1 MDETTNSRD
10 AANEADDREGIAGI
24 EEKSRDKKG
33 NKHKEKYEK
42 KCSSGARAEWEQRKN
57 RRFKKSTLVMMIV
70 SVVSCALTVFLGIAT
85 DFMADNGVMDG
96 HGREAML
103 NYQMELLMDRYSIW
117 ALSDRG
123 RNYNMD
129 TIEKTNLHMGIIS
142 SKKDDIDTKDLA
154 DMSNY
159 VANNFDKN
167 FDANNVHIFKTY
179 LDKYTDLNY
188 DMTDIWGYARVWHD
202 QTENA
207 KQVQMQGFCYDWMT
221 NKLYVQAGDDLYLL
235 NTEYWIT
242 NADKSEATDDVIFY
256 IDDAHDDWTD
266 MTLLIEIPD
275 FEYQIPV
282 SRIEIIDDL
291 ELQDKNISQNEIL
304 NMGAGY
310 LDVACN
316 GDASADRTYYWVV
329 TYLNDPLVPN
339 GQSLWHNE
347 DLFLQM
353 ETVFN
358 FLYDWKY
365 VVVVL
370 LVLSG
375 ITLGVSALYWIFKG
389 ISFIFHAFGK
399 IILMWKLALVLLAGF
414 WLIVVFGLSGG
425 GGAAFLIIL
434 YVFVFCPV
442 VLYIGWEYR
451 KINRVCDELAKGN
464 IDAKIDSRHMIWD
477 MKNQADNINAIS
489 DSINFAVEQKMKS
502 ERMKAELITNVS
514 HDIKTPLTSI
524 INYVDLLSRE
534 DIESETAREY
544 IEVLDRQS
552 NKLKKLIVDLIEASK
567 ASTGN
572 LEIHPEEIDVRM
584 ALLQVTGE
592 YEEKLKEAGVELF
605 LNAPEESVMISADG
619 RYLFRIFDNL
629 MTNIMKYSL
638 CNTRAYIDLTTEA
651 ESVLVVFKNISR
663 EQLSVKGEDFTERF
677 YRGDASRNTEGNGLG
692 LAIVKSLAELMQ
704 GTISVVVDG
713 DLFKVEIRFPRLE
726 SDNKAGK

>member
-10 AANEADDREGIAGI
+10 AANEADDRESIAGI

-42 KCSSGARAEWEQRKN
+42 KCSSGARAEWEQKKN

-207 KQVQMQGFCYDWMT
+207 EQVQMQGFYYDWMT

-242 NADKSEATDDVIFY
+242 NADKSESTDDVIFY

-291 ELQDKNISQNEIL
+291 ELRDKNISQNEIL

-310 LDVACN
+310 LDVVCN
-316 GDASADRTYYWVV
+316 GDASTDRVYYWVV
-329 TYLNDPLVPN
+329 TYLNDPLVSN

-375 ITLGVSALYWIFKG
+375 IMLGVSVLYWIFKA

-399 IILMWKLALVLLAGF
+399 IILMWKLVLVLLAGF
-414 WLIVVFGLSGG
+414 WLIVVFGLSAG

-489 DSINFAVEQKMKS
+489 DSINLAVEQKMKS

-534 DIESETAREY
+534 DIENETAREY

-605 LNAPEESVMISADG
+605 LNAPEESVMIRADG

>member
-10 AANEADDREGIAGI
+10 AANEADSMENAAGI
-24 EEKSRDKKG
+24 EENFPDKKED
-33 NKHKEKYEK
+33 NRRAKREK
-42 KCSSGARAEWEQRKN
+42 KHSSGAKSKWEKN
-57 RRFKKSTLVMMIV
+57 SRFKKSTVVMMIV
-70 SVVSCALTVFLGIAT
+70 SVVSCALTILLGIAT
-85 DFMADNGVMDG
+85 AFMADFGVMDG
-96 HGREAML
+96 YSRDAML
-103 NYQMELLMDRYSIW
+103 NYQMELLMDRYSVW
-117 ALSDRG
+117 ALSDSG
-123 RNYNMD
+123 RNFNMD

-154 DMSNY
+154 DTSNY
-159 VANNFDKN
+159 VVNNFDKN
-167 FDANNVHIFKTY
+167 FDANNAHIFKTY
-179 LDKYTDLNY
+179 VDKYSDFSY
-188 DMTDIWGYARVWHD
+188 DMSDIWGYARIWHN
-202 QTENA
+202 QTEDA
-207 KQVQMQGFCYDWMT
+207 EQVQMQGFYYDWMT
-221 NKLYVQAGDDLYLL
+221 NKLYVEAGNYLYLL
-235 NTEYWIT
+235 NASYWVT
-242 NADKSEATDDVIFY
+242 NADRSESSDDVLSY
-256 IDDAHDDWTD
+256 INDAHDDWND
-266 MTLLIEIPD
+266 MTLLVEIPD

-282 SRIEIIDDL
+282 SKIEIIDDL
-291 ELQDKNISQNEIL
+291 ELRDKEISQDEIL
-304 NMGAGY
+304 NMDAGY
-310 LDVACN
+310 LDVT
-316 GDASADRTYYWVV
+316 GGESASSDRTYYWVV
-329 TYLNDPLVPN
+329 TYLNDPLVSN
-339 GQSLWHNE
+339 GQSPWHNE

-353 ETVFN
+353 RTVFN
-358 FLYDWKY
+358 FMYDWKY

-375 ITLGVSALYWIFKG
+375 VTLGVSVLYWIFKG
-389 ISFIFHAFGK
+389 ISLVFHAFGK
-399 IILMWKLALVLLAGF
+399 IILMWKLGLVLLVGF
-414 WLIVVFGLSGG
+414 WLIVTLGLSGG
-425 GGAAFLIIL
+425 GGAALLIIL

-451 KINRVCDELAKGN
+451 KINHVCDELAKGN
-464 IDAKIDSRHMIWD
+464 IDAKVDSRHMVWD
-477 MKNQADNINAIS
+477 MKNQAENINAIS
-489 DSINFAVEQKMKS
+489 ESINLAVEQKMKS

-534 DIESETAREY
+534 DIESETAKEY

-605 LNAPEESVMISADG
+605 LNEPEESVMVSADG

-638 CNTRAYIDLTTEA
+638 NNTRAYIDLKTEA
-651 ESVLVVFKNISR
+651 ESVLIVFKNISR
-663 EQLSVKGEDFTERF
+663 EQLNVSGEEFTERF

-692 LAIVKSLAELMQ
+692 LAIVKSLVELMQ
-704 GTISVVVDG
+704 GTVSVVVDG

-726 SDNKAGK
+726 TDNKAGK

>member
-10 AANEADDREGIAGI
+10 VANEADDRESIAGI
-24 EEKSRDKKG
+24 EENSQDKKE
-33 NKHKEKYEK
+33 NNRREKREK
-42 KCSSGARAEWEQRKN
+42 KHASGAKSKWEKN
-57 RRFKKSTLVMMIV
+57 SRFKKSTVVMMIV
-70 SVVSCALTVFLGIAT
+70 SIVSCALTILLGIAT
-85 DFMADNGVMDG
+85 AFMADFGVMDG
-96 HGREAML
+96 YSRDAML
-103 NYQMELLMDRYSIW
+103 NHQMELLMDRYSVW

-123 RNYNMD
+123 RNFNMD

-154 DMSNY
+154 DTSNY
-159 VANNFDKN
+159 VVNNFDKN
-167 FDANNVHIFKTY
+167 FDANNAHIFKTY
-179 LDKYTDLNY
+179 VDKYSDFSY
-188 DMTDIWGYARVWHD
+188 DMSDIWGYARIWHN
-202 QTENA
+202 QTEDA
-207 KQVQMQGFCYDWMT
+207 EQVQMQGFYYDWMT
-221 NKLYVQAGDDLYLL
+221 KKLYVEAGNYLYLL
-235 NTEYWIT
+235 NTSYWVT
-242 NADKSEATDDVIFY
+242 NADRSESSDDVLSY
-256 IDDAHDDWTD
+256 INDAHDDWTD
-266 MTLLIEIPD
+266 MTLLVEIPD

-282 SRIEIIDDL
+282 SKIEIIDDL
-291 ELQDKNISQNEIL
+291 ELRDKEISQDEIL
-304 NMGAGY
+304 NMDAGY
-310 LDVACN
+310 LDVT
-316 GDASADRTYYWVV
+316 GGESASADRTYYWVV
-329 TYLNDPLVPN
+329 TYLNDPLVSN
-339 GQSLWHNE
+339 GQSPWHND

-353 ETVFN
+353 RTVSN

-375 ITLGVSALYWIFKG
+375 ITLGVSVLYWIFKG
-389 ISFIFHAFGK
+389 ISVVFHAFGK
-399 IILMWKLALVLLAGF
+399 IILMWKLGLVLLVGF
-414 WLIVVFGLSGG
+414 WLIVTHGLSGG
-425 GGAAFLIIL
+425 GGSALLIIL

-451 KINRVCDELAKGN
+451 KISKVCDELAKGN
-464 IDAKIDSRHMIWD
+464 IDAKIDSKHMVWD
-477 MKNQADNINAIS
+477 MKNQAENINEIS
-489 DSINFAVEQKMKS
+489 ESINLAVEQKMKS

-534 DIESETAREY
+534 DIESETAKEY

-605 LNAPEESVMISADG
+605 LNEPEESVMVSADG

-638 CNTRAYIDLTTEA
+638 GNTRAYIDLKTED
-651 ESVLVVFKNISR
+651 ESVLIVFKNISR
-663 EQLSVKGEDFTERF
+663 DQLNVSGEEFTERF

-692 LAIVKSLAELMQ
+692 LAIVKSLVELMQ
-704 GTISVVVDG
+704 GTVSVVVDG

-726 SDNKAGK
+726 SDNKAEK

>member
-10 AANEADDREGIAGI
+10 AVNEADDRESIAGI

-42 KCSSGARAEWEQRKN
+42 KCSSGAKSEWDQKKN

-85 DFMADNGVMDG
+85 SFMADNGVMDG

-159 VANNFDKN
+159 VVNNFDKN

-179 LDKYTDLNY
+179 VDKYTDLNY

-207 KQVQMQGFCYDWMT
+207 EQVQMQGFYYDWMT

-242 NADKSEATDDVIFY
+242 NADKSESTDDVIFY

-291 ELQDKNISQNEIL
+291 ELRDKNISRNEIL

-310 LDVACN
+310 LDVVCN
-316 GDASADRTYYWVV
+316 GDASTDRVYYWVV

-375 ITLGVSALYWIFKG
+375 ITLGVSALYWIFKC

-414 WLIVVFGLSGG
+414 WLIVVFGLSAG

-489 DSINFAVEQKMKS
+489 DSINLAVEQKMKS

-534 DIESETAREY
+534 DIENETAREY

-638 CNTRAYIDLTTEA
+638 CNTRAYIDLKTEA

-713 DLFKVEIRFPRLE
+713 DLFKVEIRFPRLA

>member
-10 AANEADDREGIAGI
+10 VANEADDRESIAGI
-24 EEKSRDKKG
+24 EENSQDKKE
-33 NKHKEKYEK
+33 NNRREKREK
-42 KCSSGARAEWEQRKN
+42 KHASGAKSKWEKN
-57 RRFKKSTLVMMIV
+57 SRFKKSTVVMMIV
-70 SVVSCALTVFLGIAT
+70 SIVSCALTILLGIAT
-85 DFMADNGVMDG
+85 AFMADFGVMNGYSRD
-96 HGREAML
+96 AML
-103 NYQMELLMDRYSIW
+103 NYQMELLMDRYSVW

-123 RNYNMD
+123 RNFNMD

-154 DMSNY
+154 DTSNY
-159 VANNFDKN
+159 VVNNFDKN
-167 FDANNVHIFKTY
+167 FDANNAHIFKTY
-179 LDKYTDLNY
+179 VDKYSDFSY
-188 DMTDIWGYARVWHD
+188 DMSDIWGYARIWHN
-202 QTENA
+202 QTEDA
-207 KQVQMQGFCYDWMT
+207 EQVQMQGFYYDWMT
-221 NKLYVQAGDDLYLL
+221 NKLYVEAGNYLYLL
-235 NTEYWIT
+235 NISYWVT
-242 NADKSEATDDVIFY
+242 NADRSESSDDVLSY
-256 IDDAHDDWTD
+256 INDAHDDWTD
-266 MTLLIEIPD
+266 MTLLVEIPD

-282 SRIEIIDDL
+282 SKIEIIDDL
-291 ELQDKNISQNEIL
+291 ELRDKEISQDEIL
-304 NMGAGY
+304 NMDAGY
-310 LDVACN
+310 LDVT
-316 GDASADRTYYWVV
+316 GGESASADRTYYWVV
-329 TYLNDPLVPN
+329 TYLNDPLVSN
-339 GQSLWHNE
+339 GQSPWHND

-353 ETVFN
+353 RTVSN

-375 ITLGVSALYWIFKG
+375 ITLGVSVLYWIFKG
-389 ISFIFHAFGK
+389 ISVVFHAFGK
-399 IILMWKLALVLLAGF
+399 IILMWKLGLVLLIGF
-414 WLIVVFGLSGG
+414 WLIVTLGISGG
-425 GGAAFLIIL
+425 GGSALLIIL

-451 KINRVCDELAKGN
+451 KISKVCDELAKGN
-464 IDAKIDSRHMIWD
+464 IDAKIDSKHMVWD
-477 MKNQADNINAIS
+477 MKNQAENINAIS
-489 DSINFAVEQKMKS
+489 ESINLAVEQKMKS

-534 DIESETAREY
+534 DIESETAKEY

-605 LNAPEESVMISADG
+605 LNEPEESVMVSADG

-638 CNTRAYIDLTTEA
+638 GNTRAYIDLKTED
-651 ESVLVVFKNISR
+651 ESVLIVFKNISR
-663 EQLSVKGEDFTERF
+663 DQLNVSGEEFTERF

-692 LAIVKSLAELMQ
+692 LAIVKSLVELMQ
-704 GTISVVVDG
+704 GTVSVVVDG

-726 SDNKAGK
+726 SDNKAEK

>member
-10 AANEADDREGIAGI
+10 AANEADDRESIAGI
-24 EEKSRDKKG
+24 EGKSRDKKG

-42 KCSSGARAEWEQRKN
+42 KCSSGARAEWEQKKN

-85 DFMADNGVMDG
+85 SFMAENGVMDG

-159 VANNFDKN
+159 VVNNFDEN

-179 LDKYTDLNY
+179 VDKYTDLNY
-188 DMTDIWGYARVWHD
+188 DMTDIWGYARVWHN

-207 KQVQMQGFCYDWMT
+207 KQVPIQGFYYDWMT

-235 NTEYWIT
+235 NTAYWIT
-242 NADKSEATDDVIFY
+242 NADKSESTDDVIFY

-291 ELQDKNISQNEIL
+291 ELRDKNISQNEIL

-310 LDVACN
+310 LDVVCN
-316 GDASADRTYYWVV
+316 GDASTDRVYYWVV
-329 TYLNDPLVPN
+329 TYLNDPLVSN

-375 ITLGVSALYWIFKG
+375 ITLGVSVLYWIFKG
-389 ISFIFHAFGK
+389 ISFLFHVFGK
-399 IILMWKLALVLLAGF
+399 IILMWKLVLVLLAGF

-489 DSINFAVEQKMKS
+489 DSINLAVEQKMKS

-534 DIESETAREY
+534 DIENETAREY

-605 LNAPEESVMISADG
+605 LNAPEESVMIRADG

-638 CNTRAYIDLTTEA
+638 CNTRAYIDLKTEA

-704 GTISVVVDG
+704 GAISVVVDG
-713 DLFKVEIRFPRLE
+713 DLFKVEIRFPRLA

>member
-10 AANEADDREGIAGI
+10 AANEADDRESIAGI

-42 KCSSGARAEWEQRKN
+42 KCSSGARAEWEQKKN

-207 KQVQMQGFCYDWMT
+207 KQVRMQGFYYDWMT

-266 MTLLIEIPD
+266 MTLLIEIPG

-353 ETVFN
+353 KTVFN

-389 ISFIFHAFGK
+389 ISFIFHVFGK

-524 INYVDLLSRE
+524 INYVDLLSR
-534 DIESETAREY
+534 
-544 IEVLDRQS
+544 
-552 NKLKKLIVDLIEASK
+552 
-567 ASTGN
+567 
-572 LEIHPEEIDVRM
+572 
-584 ALLQVTGE
+584 
-592 YEEKLKEAGVELF
+592 
-605 LNAPEESVMISADG
+605 
-619 RYLFRIFDNL
+619 
-629 MTNIMKYSL
+629 
-638 CNTRAYIDLTTEA
+638 TR
-651 ESVLVVFKNISR
+651 
-663 EQLSVKGEDFTERF
+663 
-677 YRGDASRNTEGNGLG
+677 
-692 LAIVKSLAELMQ
+692 
-704 GTISVVVDG
+704 
-713 DLFKVEIRFPRLE
+713 
-726 SDNKAGK
+726 

>member
-10 AANEADDREGIAGI
+10 VANEADDRESIAGI
-24 EEKSRDKKG
+24 EENYQDKKED
-33 NKHKEKYEK
+33 NRREKRAK
-42 KCSSGARAEWEQRKN
+42 SKCGKN
-57 RRFKKSTLVMMIV
+57 SRFKKSTVVMMIV
-70 SVVSCALTVFLGIAT
+70 SVASCALTILLGIAT
-85 DFMADNGVMDG
+85 AFMADFGVMDG
-96 HGREAML
+96 YSRDSML
-103 NYQMELLMDRYSIW
+103 NYQMELLMDRYSVW

-123 RNYNMD
+123 RNFNMD

-159 VANNFDKN
+159 VVNNFDKN
-167 FDANNVHIFKTY
+167 FDVDNVHIFKTY
-179 LDKYTDLNY
+179 VDKYTDLNY
-188 DMTDIWGYARVWHD
+188 DMSDIWGYARVWHD
-202 QTENA
+202 QIENA
-207 KQVQMQGFCYDWMT
+207 EQIQMQGFYYDWMT
-221 NKLYVQAGDDLYLL
+221 NKLYVQAGEYLYLL
-235 NTEYWIT
+235 NTGYWVT
-242 NADKSEATDDVIFY
+242 NADRSESSDDVLSY
-256 IDDAHDDWTD
+256 INDAHDDWTD
-266 MTLLIEIPD
+266 MTLLVEIPD

-282 SRIEIIDDL
+282 SKIEIIDDL

-316 GDASADRTYYWVV
+316 GDASTDRTYYWVV
-329 TYLNDPLVPN
+329 TYLNDPLVSN
-339 GQSLWHNE
+339 GQSPWHND

-353 ETVFN
+353 RTVSN

-375 ITLGVSALYWIFKG
+375 ITLGVSVLYWIFKG
-389 ISFIFHAFGK
+389 ISLVFHAFGK
-399 IILMWKLALVLLAGF
+399 IILMWKLGLVLLVGF
-414 WLIVVFGLSGG
+414 WLIVTLGLSGG
-425 GGAAFLIIL
+425 GGSALLIIL

-451 KINRVCDELAKGN
+451 KISKVCDELAKGN
-464 IDAKIDSRHMIWD
+464 IDAKIDSKHMVWD
-477 MKNQADNINAIS
+477 MKNQAENINAIS
-489 DSINFAVEQKMKS
+489 ESINLAVEQKMKS

-534 DIESETAREY
+534 DIESENAKEY

-572 LEIHPEEIDVRM
+572 LEIHAEEIDVRM

-605 LNAPEESVMISADG
+605 LNEPEESVMVSADG

-638 CNTRAYIDLTTEA
+638 GNTRAYIDLKTED
-651 ESVLVVFKNISR
+651 ESVLIVFKNISR
-663 EQLSVKGEDFTERF
+663 DQLNVSGEEFTERF

-692 LAIVKSLAELMQ
+692 LAIVKSLVELMQ
-704 GTISVVVDG
+704 GTVSVVVDG

-726 SDNKAGK
+726 ADNKAEK